1 MKLLI
6 RNLNRTTTEA
16 ELLDMFEAY
25 GAVQS
30 LQLVRDED
38 ANLSKGFGFVN
49 MPKAGEAKVAMQNL
63 NGKIIAGFKIR
74 VKRAEDRVEET
85 ASDEVNDTQAP
96 DTDRND

>member
-16 ELLDMFEAY
+16 ELLDLFEAY

-49 MPKAGEAKVAMQNL
+49 MPKAGEAKIAMQNI
-63 NGKIIAGFKIR
+63 NGKIIGGFKIR
-74 VKRAEDRVEET
+74 VKRAEVRAEET
-85 ASDEVNDTQAP
+85 TSDDLETTP
-96 DTDRND
+96 DTDLNNND

>member
-16 ELLDMFEAY
+16 ELLDLFEEY
-25 GAVQS
+25 GSVQS
-30 LQLVRDED
+30 LNLVRDED

-74 VKRAEDRVEET
+74 VKKAEPAVAATDSDDVEAIDED
-85 ASDEVNDTQAP
+85 SDEV
-96 DTDRND
+96 

>member
-16 ELLDMFEAY
+16 ELLDLFEAY

-38 ANLSKGFGFVN
+38 ANLSKGFGFIN
-49 MPKAGEAKVAMQNL
+49 MPKAGDAKAAMQNL
-63 NGKIIAGFKIR
+63 NGKIIGGFKIR
-74 VKRAEDRVEET
+74 VKKAEERVEQT
-85 ASDEVNDTQAP
+85 TSDVLTESPAI

>member
-16 ELLDMFEAY
+16 ELLDLFEAY

-49 MPKAGEAKVAMQNL
+49 MPKAGEAKVAMQNI
-63 NGKIIAGFKIR
+63 NGKIIGGFKIR
-74 VKRAEDRVEET
+74 VKRAEERAEET
-85 ASDEVNDTQAP
+85 TSDDRGDSPASDTN
-96 DTDRND
+96 RND

>member
-16 ELLDMFEAY
+16 ELLDLFEAY

-30 LQLVRDED
+30 LLLVRDED

-49 MPKAGEAKVAMQNL
+49 MPKPGEAKAAMINL
-63 NGKIIAGFKIR
+63 NGSIIGGFKIR
-74 VKRAEDRVEET
+74 VKRAEDSEPST
-85 ASDEVNDTQAP
+85 QSDDADTAP
-96 DTDRND
+96 DADV

>member
-16 ELLDMFEAY
+16 ELLDLFEAY

-49 MPKAGEAKVAMQNL
+49 MPKAGEAKIAMQNI
-63 NGKIIAGFKIR
+63 NGKIIGGFKIR
-74 VKRAEDRVEET
+74 VKRAEIRAEET
-85 ASDEVNDTQAP
+85 ASDDLETTPGADLNNND
-96 DTDRND
+96 